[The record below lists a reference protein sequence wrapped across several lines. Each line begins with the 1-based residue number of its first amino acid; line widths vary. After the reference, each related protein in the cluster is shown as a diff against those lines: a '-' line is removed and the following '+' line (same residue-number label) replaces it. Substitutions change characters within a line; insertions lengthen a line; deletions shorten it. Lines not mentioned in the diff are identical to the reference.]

1 MFIFKLWRFQ
11 AIFCYNVRSMAQNAA
26 VIGIKYFFVDLV
38 GGVIGFPVWWYTRG
52 LKNAA
57 RFCFG
62 SISNQWQGLSL
73 SMWLKNLFT
82 PMYGETSI
90 GGKIISFFMRIVV
103 LIGKLIVFVV
113 WSIILV
119 LLFGLYLVA
128 LPVVVLLILSG
139 LVGM

>member
-1 MFIFKLWRFQ
+1 
-11 AIFCYNVRSMAQNAA
+11 MAQNAA